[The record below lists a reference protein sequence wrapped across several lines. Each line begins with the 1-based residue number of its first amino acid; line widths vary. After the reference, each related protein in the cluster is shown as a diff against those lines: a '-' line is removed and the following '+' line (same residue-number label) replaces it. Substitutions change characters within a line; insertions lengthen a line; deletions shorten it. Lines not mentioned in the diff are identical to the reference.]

1 MRELS
6 GNVISEKEQ
15 DQTRPVE
22 LYDIYL
28 GSQTEVD
35 SDTLFFAVCPET
47 IHFWDMEDTPQD
59 YLPIGIKR
67 SQIKHNMDLAVDYF
81 NAGIDNVNR
90 AVGAL
95 IAGIDFRNKRV
106 VLRSIFLDKLESP
119 EDATMLFDG
128 VIDKPSITEN
138 SMGIQVVSRLELK
151 KKTGRLYQ
159 LMCGWIFGGSHC
171 AFDRASTSAA
181 GNVETNST
189 TSIIYDTTNRT
200 EADDYW
206 NDGVI
211 VFSTGV
217 NNRQKRRVTNFDNA
231 TGGIAMDIILPNTP
245 AVGDNYTIY
254 QGCDKTLSIC
264 NSRFS
269 NRVNYGGFH
278 TLPIEN
284 PENL

>member
-1 MRELS
+1 MRDLS
-6 GNVISEKEQ
+6 ANITSEKEQ

-28 GSQTEVD
+28 GSQTAVD
-35 SDTLFFAVCPET
+35 DDTLFFAVCPET
-47 IHFWDMEDTPQD
+47 VPFWDIEDTPQD

-67 SQIKHNMDLAVDYF
+67 SAIKHNMDLAVDYF

-95 IAGIDFRNKRV
+95 IAGVDFRNKRV
-106 VLRSIFLDKLESP
+106 ILRSVFLDKLESSD
-119 EDATMLFDG
+119 DATMLFDG
-128 VIDKPSITEN
+128 VIDKPSITET
-138 SMGIQVVSRLELK
+138 SMGIQVVSRLDLK

-159 LMCGWIFGGSHC
+159 LMCGWIFGGTYC
-171 AFDRASTSAA
+171 GFDRSSTSET

-189 TSIIYDTTNRT
+189 TSVIYDPTNRT

-206 NDGVI
+206 NDGI
-211 VFSTGV
+211 IEFTAGV
-217 NNRQKRRVTNFDNA
+217 NNGQKRRVTDFDNA
-231 TGGIAMDIILPNTP
+231 TGAITIDIVLPSTP
-245 AVGDNYTIY
+245 IIGDNYTIY

-278 TLPIEN
+278 CLPIEN
-284 PENL
+284 AENL